1 MCTIMP
7 PRRNCFY
14 WIANF
19 ALWTQVRVKLLEKNN
34 FLTFHYSEGCYCRVH
49 FQGFR
54 LEVLLTCICW
64 DDTNYKCWSVSMHI
78 FAYNEEKPIFSKV
91 CWHRIT
97 SNLKCEN
104 TCGWRKTALWKCNLV
119 TSVLFFLL
127 WTLMH
132 DDCMITNF
140 SFLTHHC
147 WLFWICVAE
156 SFVKL
161 NLISR
166 NNIVTV
172 GENVELI
179 CRVRGLNVPITL
191 TWSLQRDASTLDNI
205 LTLYSDGSISWS
217 GDQHRYQLKVE
228 NKRKEVIHY
237 LLINGASH
245 REAGRY
251 QCSVSVFLEN
261 VHKKLPPSNQ
271 LAVNVQNPGTAEI
284 CKACHLLS
292 CIMQSISFVSHHI
305 KPCLLL
311 L

>member
-1 MCTIMP
+1 MMIVWSPTSP
-7 PRRNCFY
+7 F
-14 WIANF
+14 
-19 ALWTQVRVKLLEKNN
+19 
-34 FLTFHYSEGCYCRVH
+34 S
-49 FQGFR
+49 
-54 LEVLLTCICW
+54 LLT
-64 DDTNYKCWSVSMHI
+64 
-78 FAYNEEKPIFSKV
+78 
-91 CWHRIT
+91 
-97 SNLKCEN
+97 
-104 TCGWRKTALWKCNLV
+104 
-119 TSVLFFLL
+119 
-127 WTLMH
+127 
-132 DDCMITNF
+132 
-140 SFLTHHC
+140 
-147 WLFWICVAE
+147 FWICVAE

-172 GENVELI
+172 GENVELM
-179 CRVRGLNVPITL
+179 CRVRGLNVPVTL
-191 TWSLQRDASTLDNI
+191 TWSLQRDASTIDNI

-228 NKRKEVIHY
+228 SKQKEVIHY

-292 CIMQSISFVSHHI
+292 CIVQSISFVSHHI